1 MKNTSIQ
8 DKIRERILS
17 SGYGKFDLV
26 ENILTKDEILNQKPR
41 IVLQNIAER
50 LSFPEDKINR
60 KTFWSWLRR
69 YKAANKPANHNR
81 NFLKQGRGTIFNPE
95 LEKEHQEW
103 IKNFRPTIPESSK
116 GEPVII
122 KVIKSDTNSQL

>member
-8 DKIRERILS
+8 EKIKERILS

-26 ENILTKDEILNQKPR
+26 EDILTKDEILNQKPR
-41 IVLQNIAER
+41 IVLKNIAER
-50 LSFPEDKINR
+50 LSFPEEKINR

-69 YKAANKPANHNR
+69 YKEANKPANRNR
-81 NFLKQGRGTIFNPE
+81 DIYKQGGETIFNPE

-103 IKNFRPTIPESSK
+103 IKNFKPTIPESRK